1 MSGFVIPA
9 EAGIQAGAGCRIKS
23 GMTALAYLDAGL
35 IKPNTDHFFL
45 AKHPN
50 TQTPNTKH
58 QTLVTL
64 KEDEMTER
72 LQVYKCGVCGNI
84 VEVMH
89 AGGGELVC
97 CGQAMALVKEN
108 TVDASKEKHVPV
120 VERTADGFKVKVGSV
135 AHPMEDKH
143 WIEWVEVI
151 ADGKVHRQYLKP
163 GQAPEAVFCVKADTV
178 TAREYCN
185 LHGLWKA

>member
-1 MSGFVIPA
+1 
-9 EAGIQAGAGCRIKS
+9 
-23 GMTALAYLDAGL
+23 
-35 IKPNTDHFFL
+35 
-45 AKHPN
+45 
-50 TQTPNTKH
+50 
-58 QTLVTL
+58 
-64 KEDEMTER
+64 MTER
-72 LQVYKCGVCGNI
+72 LQVYKCGICGNI

-89 AGGGELVC
+89 TGGGELVC

-108 TVDASKEKHVPV
+108 TVDAAKEKHVPV

-151 ADGKVHRQYLKP
+151 AEGKVHRQYLKP